1 MGDMSDQRVRM
12 EAVVEGMKENL
23 EEQRRRIEKLEE
35 SNALLTNWNNKLELE
50 VERLETVRKL
60 ARERVSGQVD
70 SLAQD
75 RDDVAK
81 SCCVKHQG
89 KENTSKKGKSKKKC
103 ERVEIGMEAVKRSVG
118 YLESHT
124 NTSNSASAL
133 LNCGDPDSSHGSQ
146 MNV

>member
-23 EEQRRRIEKLEE
+23 EEQRRRIEELEE
-35 SNALLTNWNNKLELE
+35 SNASLTNWNNKLELE

-70 SLAQD
+70 SLAQH
-75 RDDVAK
+75 RGDDVAK
-81 SCCVKHQG
+81 NCCVKQQG
-89 KENTSKKGKSKKKC
+89 KENTSKKGKSKNKY

-118 YLESHT
+118 YLESRT
-124 NTSNSASAL
+124 
-133 LNCGDPDSSHGSQ
+133 
-146 MNV
+146 